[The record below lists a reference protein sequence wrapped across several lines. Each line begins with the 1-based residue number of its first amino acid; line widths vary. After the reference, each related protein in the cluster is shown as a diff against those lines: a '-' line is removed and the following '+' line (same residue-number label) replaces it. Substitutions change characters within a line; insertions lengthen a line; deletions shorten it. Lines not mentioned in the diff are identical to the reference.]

1 MIPIILLIPLGIV
14 FGAGIGYFSAIQIG
28 KIHNG
33 YLSRRARKMINGKID
48 NKYELDGKKQD
59 VNTFI
64 LSDKKDKEVIVKL
77 TE

>member
-14 FGAGIGYFSAIQIG
+14 FGAGVGYLSAIQIG
-28 KIHNG
+28 KIHNVI
-33 YLSRRARKMINGKID
+33 LSRRARKMIEGKIN

-64 LSDKKDKEVIVKL
+64 VQDKKDKEIVIEL
-77 TE
+77 TK